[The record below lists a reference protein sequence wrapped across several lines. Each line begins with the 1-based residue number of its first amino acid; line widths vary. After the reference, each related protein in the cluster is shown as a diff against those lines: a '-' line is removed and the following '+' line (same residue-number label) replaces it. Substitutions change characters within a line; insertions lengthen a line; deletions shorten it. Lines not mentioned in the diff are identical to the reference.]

1 MSMRKFT
8 YSETLGMRN
17 SNLELDNYFAI
28 ANSGKYLE
36 DKDTYY
42 MYVSK
47 TDVGEIISVLQKNG
61 YEIKVL
67 KVVENA
73 PVYYEHREKGI
84 LKEAFALKMIHS
96 DKL

>member
-1 MSMRKFT
+1 MREFN

-17 SNLELDNYFAI
+17 TELNLDNYFAMVN
-28 ANSGKYLE
+28 AGKYLE
-36 DKDTYY
+36 DRDTYY

-67 KVVENA
+67 KLVYNV
-73 PVYYEHREKGI
+73 PVYYEHREKTI
-84 LKEAFALKMIHS
+84 LKEAFALKMVHS